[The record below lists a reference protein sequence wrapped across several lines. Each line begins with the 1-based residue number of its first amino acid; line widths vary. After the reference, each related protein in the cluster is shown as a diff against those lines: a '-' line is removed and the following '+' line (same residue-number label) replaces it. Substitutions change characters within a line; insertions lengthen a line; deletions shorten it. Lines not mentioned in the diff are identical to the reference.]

1 LFKHRPILQDMKI
14 KIFTI
19 LCLSSLI
26 LHTSSAQDLK
36 GANADPEIKDT
47 IKTWQKGA
55 TVGLNGS
62 QVYLS
67 NWAGGGQNSL
77 SLTSLLSSFA
87 NYSKGKIDW
96 KNNLDLGY
104 GIAKLGG
111 GAFKKTD
118 DRIVLLSKF
127 GYKHTKKIHYTAL
140 LDFRTQFAPGYRYFT
155 DTAFVKEQRSLISNF
170 MSPAYLITGIG
181 LEYDPIENLY
191 FYLSPLTVRTTFVL
205 DKVLSD
211 AGAFGVSP
219 GRKARYE
226 LGYYFTTKYK
236 LKIAENITYSTTL
249 NLFSSYKSP
258 DVMVVLWENILL
270 LKVNKFINASFT
282 TNLFYDQVVKILRK
296 DGTTGAAVQ
305 YKQVLAVGLSA
316 KF

>member
-1 LFKHRPILQDMKI
+1 MKI
-14 KIFTI
+14 KIVII
-19 LCLSSLI
+19 LCLI
-26 LHTSSAQDLK
+26 LPAIQNNFAQDLT
-36 GANADPEIKDT
+36 GAKADPEVKDT
-47 IKTWQKGA
+47 TKSWQKGL

-77 SLTSLLSSFA
+77 SLTSLLSTFA

-118 DRIVLLSKF
+118 DKIVFLSKL

-140 LDFRTQFAPGYRYFT
+140 LDFRTQFAPGYRYFI
-155 DTAFVKEQRSLISNF
+155 DTAFVKEQRTRISNL
-170 MSPAYLITGIG
+170 MAPAYLITGIG

-191 FYLSPLTVRTTFVL
+191 FYLPPLTVRTTFVL
-205 DKVLSD
+205 DKALSD
-211 AGAFGVSP
+211 AGAFGVAP
-219 GRKARYE
+219 GRKTRYE

-236 LKIAENITYSTTL
+236 LKLGENITYSTTL
-249 NLFSSYKSP
+249 NLFSSYKKL

-270 LKVNKFINASFT
+270 LKVNKYVNASFT
-282 TNLFYDQVVKILRK
+282 TNLFYDQVVQILRK
-296 DGTTGAAVQ
+296 NGTTGSAVQ
-305 YKQVLAVGLSA
+305 YKQVLAVGVSVKLPQD
-316 KF
+316 KK